1 MTNAIESLRGHLLS
15 EEDWMGVETLCRACD
30 LSLEV
35 MAELADLGVLAP
47 RGRSPREWQ
56 VPATVLPR
64 MRIVARLMHDLGVNV
79 SGAALAVE
87 LLETQ
92 HRLERRLREL
102 ERYLHSGSALK

>member
-1 MTNAIESLRGHLLS
+1 MTNAIEILKGHLLG
-15 EEDWMGVETLCRACD
+15 EEDWLGVEALCHTCD

-64 MRIVARLMHDLGVNV
+64 VRIVARLMHDLGVNV
-79 SGAALAVE
+79 SGAVLAVE
-87 LLETQ
+87 LLEAQ
-92 HRLERRLREL
+92 HRLERRLQEL
-102 ERYLHSGSALK
+102 ERHLQSRG